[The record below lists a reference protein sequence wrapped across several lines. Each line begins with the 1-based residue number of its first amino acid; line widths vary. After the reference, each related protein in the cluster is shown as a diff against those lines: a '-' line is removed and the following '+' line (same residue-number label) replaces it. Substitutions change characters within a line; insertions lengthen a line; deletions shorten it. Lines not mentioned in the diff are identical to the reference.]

1 MKDFKNKVVVITG
14 AGSGM
19 GRAYAIEFAKLGA
32 KLALND
38 YDKIALDETV
48 SILSSSNYKNVFAL
62 AFDVSDKKSMFDFAD
77 KVKEQLGNAH
87 VIINNA
93 GIEGSG
99 KPIYLTTTDEDQK
112 IMNINY
118 FGVVYGT
125 KAFLPQIVE
134 NNEGAVVNVSSIFG
148 LIGTPNN
155 GDYCASKFAV
165 RGFTEALMAEFHE
178 SKNISIHCVH
188 PGGIATNISRA
199 ENGKAFGQKYL
210 TTPPET
216 IVKYVIESIKIKK
229 SKIVFGNDS
238 FKTWFGSNFVPQGI
252 LKGIIWNEIKA
263 VVNKNDY
270 KQFIK

>member
-1 MKDFKNKVVVITG
+1 MKNFKDKVVVITG

-32 KLALND
+32 NLALND
-38 YDKIALDETV
+38 YDKAALDETV
-48 SILSSSNYKNVFAL
+48 SLLSNTKNVLAL

-77 KVKEQLGNAH
+77 KVKAELGNAH

-99 KPIYLTTTDEDQK
+99 RPIFLTTVEEDHK

-118 FGVVYGT
+118 FGVVHGT

-134 NNEGAVVNVSSIFG
+134 NNEGAVVNISSIFG

-178 SKNISIHCVH
+178 SKTISIHCVH
-188 PGGIATNISRA
+188 PGGIATNIVRS
-199 ENGKAFGQKYL
+199 EEGKEFSKKYL

-216 IVKYVIESIKIKK
+216 IVKHVIESIRQKK

-238 FKTWFGSNFVPQGI
+238 FKTWLGSNFVPQGI
-252 LKGIIWNEIKA
+252 LKGIIWNEIKHI
-263 VVNKNDY
+263 VNREEYRK
-270 KQFIK
+270 FIK

>member
-118 FGVVYGT
+118 FGVVYG
-125 KAFLPQIVE
+125 
-134 NNEGAVVNVSSIFG
+134 AVG
-148 LIGTPNN
+148 
-155 GDYCASKFAV
+155 
-165 RGFTEALMAEFHE
+165 RG
-178 SKNISIHCVH
+178 
-188 PGGIATNISRA
+188 
-199 ENGKAFGQKYL
+199 
-210 TTPPET
+210 
-216 IVKYVIESIKIKK
+216 
-229 SKIVFGNDS
+229 
-238 FKTWFGSNFVPQGI
+238 
-252 LKGIIWNEIKA
+252 
-263 VVNKNDY
+263 
-270 KQFIK
+270 

>member
-1 MKDFKNKVVVITG
+1 MRNFKDKVVVITG

-32 KLALND
+32 KIALND
-38 YDKIALDETV
+38 YDKKALEETV
-48 SILSSSNYKNVFAL
+48 SILSASNHNNVFAL
-62 AFDVSDKKSMFDFAD
+62 AFDVSDKKCMFDFAD
-77 KVKEQLGNAH
+77 KVKQTLGNAH

-99 KPIYLTTTDEDQK
+99 RPIYLTTTEEDHK

-134 NNEGAVVNVSSIFG
+134 NNEGAVVNISSIFG

-178 SKNISIHCVH
+178 SKTISIHCVH
-188 PGGIATNISRA
+188 PGGIATNIARG
-199 ENGKAFGQKYL
+199 ENGKAFSQKYL

-216 IVKYVIESIKIKK
+216 IVKHVIQSILDKK
-229 SKIVFGNDS
+229 AKIVFGNDS
-238 FKTWFGSNFVPQGI
+238 FKTWLGSNLVPQGI
-252 LKGIIWNEIKA
+252 LKGIIWNEIKK
-263 VVNKNDY
+263 VVNKDDY
-270 KQFIK
+270 KKFIK